1 MKDLIWIVITGF
13 VLGVFSRA
21 LMPKAGRAGM
31 VMPELAGV
39 VGAITLTFV
48 LQLLGW
54 YRGSG
59 NGSTGVL
66 LTAFIGAGAVLA
78 WYVLTVR
85 RDALRLNA
93 R

>member
-1 MKDLIWIVITGF
+1 MKDLIWIIITGF

-39 VGAITLTFV
+39 VGAITLTFL

-54 YRGSG
+54 YRGTG
-59 NGSTGVL
+59 NGSMGVL
-66 LTAFIGAGAVLA
+66 VTAFIGAGAVLL
-78 WYVLTVR
+78 YYGITVR
-85 RDALRLNA
+85 RDAARLAA